1 MTGGTPSLGHA
12 GRVVRVERGSAEVR
26 LADRVVAVPVADR
39 ALLVGDRV
47 DVCVGPGPATVLAV
61 RPRTTVVARAAT
73 DRTSGEQALAVNV
86 DVVVVVEP
94 MDPTPSLGR
103 IERLLVLAWSSGAR
117 PLVVLT
123 KADLASGGHDLH
135 ASVQA
140 AAPGVDVLAVSAPT
154 GAGLDGLRERL
165 GPGRTFVLLGP
176 SGAGKSTLVNALAG
190 TDLLAVGDV
199 RGDGRGR
206 HTTTHR
212 ELVELPD
219 GSSLIDTPGLRAV
232 GLLGDAAAVDDVF
245 AEIAGLARDC
255 RFRDCAHDTEPGC
268 AVQAAVAEGGLPER
282 RLASWRRLQREIAY
296 QNRRGDA
303 RLQAEER
310 AKWKA
315 IVRRQRAH
323 AAGHPSR

>member
-1 MTGGTPSLGHA
+1 
-12 GRVVRVERGSAEVR
+12 
-26 LADRVVAVPVADR
+26 
-39 ALLVGDRV
+39 
-47 DVCVGPGPATVLAV
+47 
-61 RPRTTVVARAAT
+61 
-73 DRTSGEQALAVNV
+73 
-86 DVVVVVEP
+86 
-94 MDPTPSLGR
+94 
-103 IERLLVLAWSSGAR
+103 
-117 PLVVLT
+117 
-123 KADLASGGHDLH
+123 
-135 ASVQA
+135 
-140 AAPGVDVLAVSAPT
+140 
-154 GAGLDGLRERL
+154 
-165 GPGRTFVLLGP
+165 VLLGP